1 MKDGYIIWDTKTGI
15 YDGAYAELDK
25 AIERCIKM
33 TEDDPNGEWVIVQW
47 VYGKKLSKEKFHARQ
62 EITE

>member
-1 MKDGYIIWDTKTGI
+1 MKGGYIIWDTKTGI
-15 YDGAYAELDK
+15 YDGAYAELDI

-47 VYGKKLSKEKFHARQ
+47 VYGKKLANEKFHARQ
-62 EITE
+62 ENKI